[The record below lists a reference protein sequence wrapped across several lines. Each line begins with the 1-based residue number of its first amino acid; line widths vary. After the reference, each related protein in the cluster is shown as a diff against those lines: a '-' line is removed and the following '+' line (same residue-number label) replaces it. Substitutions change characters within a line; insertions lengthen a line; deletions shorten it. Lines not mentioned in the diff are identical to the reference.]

1 MFTIIYDNNGKVINI
16 VAGKSNYEHL
26 LELDNKFIYVDEL
39 PKYDMYRQLL
49 KVVDEKLVV
58 VDLEISHEREKV
70 IRRIEISNE
79 INYYKSLLS
88 KTDYK
93 TLKYVDGAISDEE
106 YSIIKSNT
114 EYGLIEYDY
123 IVLEAESVDD
133 DEFLN

>member
-1 MFTIIYDNNGKVINI
+1 MFTIIYDKDGKVINI

-106 YSIIKSNT
+106 YSIIK
-114 EYGLIEYDY
+114 IERQNWRNKIND
-123 IVLEAESVDD
+123 LEELLSKL
-133 DEFLN
+133 EQ

>member
-1 MFTIIYDNNGKVINI
+1 MFTIIYDKDGKVINI

-26 LELDNKFIYVDEL
+26 LELNNKFIYVDEL

-106 YSIIKSNT
+106 YSIIK
-114 EYGLIEYDY
+114 IERQNWRNKIND
-123 IVLEAESVDD
+123 LEELLSKL
-133 DEFLN
+133 EQ

>member
-1 MFTIIYDNNGKVINI
+1 MFTIIYDKDGKVINI

-26 LELDNKFIYVDEL
+26 LELDTKFIYVDEL

-79 INYYKSLLS
+79 INLL
-88 KTDYK
+88 KQKLRDYDYIGVK
-93 TLKYVDGAISDEE
+93 IATGRATIEE
-106 YSIIKSNT
+106 YSKQ
-114 EYGLIEYDY
+114 IEEMNIWADR
-123 IVLEAESVDD
+123 INELEELLS
-133 DEFLN
+133 ELEQ

>member
-106 YSIIKSNT
+106 YSIIK
-114 EYGLIEYDY
+114 IERQNWRNKIND
-123 IVLEAESVDD
+123 LEELLSKL
-133 DEFLN
+133 EQ